1 MAKDIKTML
10 ARKIA
15 ENTARHASAVQE
27 VELDLGKRYE
37 KIPVELIEPNP
48 YQPRRIFPAEELHSL
63 AESIKASGLAQPI
76 SVRKVDGRYQ
86 IIAGERRWRAHQML
100 KLTHI
105 EAMVCPVTDD
115 EMAILALAENVD
127 REDLCDYEIGRAIR
141 QVEHLFPSRTNLAES
156 LGKDR
161 KDMYRYLAFF
171 DLPQCVIDRLEINP
185 RVMGRA
191 GAEKLKACLD
201 KFGDRDSLETVLMQ
215 GWTEME
221 EGRLEQSKLPTF
233 IEVALRNGSQ
243 AAQARPTETELRRA
257 GKKVGGVKRSANSLV
272 VTLKTTAFSDAQQS
286 KLIAFVEQLVEE
298 GG

>member
-1 MAKDIKTML
+1 ML

-27 VELDLGKRYE
+27 VELDLGKSYE
-37 KIPVELIEPNP
+37 KLPVDLIEPNP
-48 YQPRRIFPAEELHSL
+48 YQPRRTFPADELQSL

-76 SVRKVDGRYQ
+76 SVRKVEGHYQ
-86 IIAGERRWRAHQML
+86 IIAGERRWRAHQL
-100 KLTHI
+100 VKLTHI
-105 EAMVCPVTDD
+105 EALVSPVTDE

-141 QVEHLFPSRTNLAES
+141 QVEHLFPNRTNLAES

-171 DLPQCVIDRLEINP
+171 DLPQCITDRLEVNP
-185 RVMGRA
+185 RAMGRA
-191 GAEKLKACLD
+191 AAEKLKACLN
-201 KFGDRDSLETVLMQ
+201 KLGDRDNLEEVLMR

-233 IEVALRNGSQ
+233 IEVALREGSH
-243 AAQARPTETELRRA
+243 ADKATETELCRA

-272 VTLKTTAFSDAQQS
+272 VTLKTKAFSDAQQA
-286 KLIAFVEQLVEE
+286 KLIAFVERLVEE
-298 GG
+298 GANQ